1 MMVER
6 ALLGLAIV
14 VALLGLVDPAISLPW
29 RARPVVA
36 IQIAAGADATADT
49 ARDGELSAL
58 ATRVRTRLAREFDVR
73 EVNTSATASAMH
85 ASAAAATTDAPAT
98 GDSAATTS
106 SAAAADAPAS
116 GYVLIGA
123 DAYPGDLSLPAGIP
137 LVAIRPATK
146 SEAGVRILNVTAPS
160 TLHVTS
166 QLHVAVSLAARG
178 QRGRSSAIVLR
189 ADDLELARATHAWT
203 QDDERAT
210 VTLDAAPLR
219 TGVTRFSVAL
229 ALASSASATRSAAPA
244 QTASSASASATA
256 TAAAAAASSTSAPS
270 AASSAASSAPTAPLA
285 SGAPAPEFTSASA
298 PAAGTAR
305 VDFGVDVTDRP
316 LRVLFVDARPSWATR
331 FIRLALEADARFR
344 VDSLAQVSRG
354 LSARTADAPP
364 RVTLAALTPFD
375 VVIAGAPDLLSSA
388 DVDALR
394 TFARARG
401 GLIVFAPD
409 RLPQGP
415 FVSLLPTDRFDERLL
430 DAPQTVAPE
439 AALSADARLLASE
452 FALPHTLHAGARTLA
467 RLATG
472 GATHAAIVTS
482 PLGDGQVIFA
492 GALDAWRYRDRDQ
505 QGFDRLWRQ
514 LIATFGADAPAPIEI
529 TLDPLVSRPGTP
541 ITIRARWRRDLL
553 TNSAAASTA
562 NAAAATATAT
572 AIAATTAPMTVR
584 ASFSPA
590 LAQPAP
596 AHPPLARTT
605 GASSKAYERPALP
618 SSSEPSASGEPS
630 AAGGEPIR
638 LWPGDQPGEFR
649 GTLNAPARAGVYA
662 MSLDADAP
670 STHAT
675 AVALVLSDVP
685 PASASWDGL
694 RAAVESRGGGAVT
707 EDEIDRAIAQLRRQL
722 AGHASGAASGAAGGS
737 SDAPRHPW
745 RSAWWIVPFAG
756 CLGGEWLLRRR
767 RGEA

>member
-6 ALLGLAIV
+6 ALRGLAIV

-36 IQIAAGADATADT
+36 IQVAAGANATADA

-73 EVNTSATASAMH
+73 EVNPSPTAGATHEAAATD
-85 ASAAAATTDAPAT
+85 ASAAADSATPTNPSTTTSSSATTDAPA
-98 GDSAATTS
+98 G
-106 SAAAADAPAS
+106 
-116 GYVLIGA
+116 GYVLIGG

-146 SEAGVRILNVTAPS
+146 SEAGVRILGVAAPS
-160 TLHVTS
+160 TLHVAS
-166 QLHVAVSLAARG
+166 QLHVAVSLAGRG
-178 QRGRSSAIVLR
+178 QRGKSSTIVLR

-203 QDDERAT
+203 QDDERGT

-219 TGVTRFSVAL
+219 TGVTRFSIAL
-229 ALASSASATRSAAPA
+229 AAPSTASAAPA
-244 QTASSASASATA
+244 QITSSAPATPPASATP
-256 TAAAAAASSTSAPS
+256 AAAAAPSTSAPS
-270 AASSAASSAPTAPLA
+270 AASSGPAAPLA
-285 SGAPAPEFTSASA
+285 PGASSPELPAASAS
-298 PAAGTAR
+298 AAGTAR

-354 LSARTADAPP
+354 LSARTVDAPP
-364 RVTLAALTPFD
+364 RVTLAAITPFD
-375 VVIAGAPDLLSSA
+375 VVIAGASDLLSA
-388 DVDALR
+388 TDVDALR

-415 FVSLLPTDRFDERLL
+415 FVSLLPADRFDERLL
-430 DAPQTVAPE
+430 DAPQAVAPE

-562 NAAAATATAT
+562 NASPATATAT
-572 AIAATTAPMTVR
+572 ASATAGAATTAPMTVR

-596 AHPPLARTT
+596 ARPALARTT
-605 GASSKAYERPALP
+605 GANTKADARPALP
-618 SSSEPSASGEPS
+618 SASVPS
-630 AAGGEPIR
+630 AAGGESIR

-649 GTLNAPARAGVYA
+649 GALNAPARAGVYA

-694 RAAVESRGGGAVT
+694 RAAVESRGGVAVT

-737 SDAPRHPW
+737 PDAPRHPW